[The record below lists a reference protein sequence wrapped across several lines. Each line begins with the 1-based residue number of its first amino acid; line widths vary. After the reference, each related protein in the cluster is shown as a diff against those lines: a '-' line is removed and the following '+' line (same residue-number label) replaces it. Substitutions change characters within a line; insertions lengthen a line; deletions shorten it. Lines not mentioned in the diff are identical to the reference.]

1 MLSGLHHT
9 FNGGKTMT
17 NQERVDAL
25 KIELTKANEQ
35 INNWTVAAHKI
46 IGKLELLDEQIKSE

>member
-1 MLSGLHHT
+1 
-9 FNGGKTMT
+9 MT